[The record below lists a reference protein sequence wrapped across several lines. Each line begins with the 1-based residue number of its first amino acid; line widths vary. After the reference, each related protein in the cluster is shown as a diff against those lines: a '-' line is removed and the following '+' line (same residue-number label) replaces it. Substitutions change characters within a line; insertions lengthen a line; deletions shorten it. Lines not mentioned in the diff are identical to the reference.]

1 MGVNVSEQ
9 HEPQPAEPAKPP
21 RKSREAAEP
30 ALPPITAPQSGLAR
44 LLEPIRSG
52 LRELNWRI
60 VLAYGVISGVLMS
73 LAFLQGPTLSLIAGI
88 VPVGTGLLLGRR
100 VRAHYGVHGFMTG
113 LVGGVTGAVGLAALI
128 FLTPLYG
135 AMQSA
140 LGPGAAN
147 FTLFQIWAQLAG
159 FTLFSLV
166 AFCTFGT
173 TMAGRT
179 EQRNRAQREQ
189 FDVRGGQL
197 ARPGTVRDR
206 DDVRGLSLPQ
216 FGTYVKNVFTKQG
229 FSFKDY
235 RFIDKD
241 KHLDLWLEREGEPWH
256 LRLSVADKIST
267 GTIESLLQD
276 MKREGCRKGVV
287 VASTE
292 FVPSAVKAAKGR
304 PVVLIDG
311 ATLFEIAEK

>member
-9 HEPQPAEPAKPP
+9 HEHKATEPAGP
-21 RKSREAAEP
+21 RKGRAADGEP
-30 ALPPITAPQSGLAR
+30 ALPPITEPQGWLAR
-44 LLEPIRSG
+44 TIAPLRVG
-52 LRELNWRI
+52 LGALNWRI
-60 VLAYGVISGVLMS
+60 VLLYGVVSGVLMS
-73 LAFLQGPTLSLIAGI
+73 LAFLQGPTLSLVAGI

-100 VRAHYGVHGFMTG
+100 VREHYGLHGFMTG
-113 LVGGVTGAVGLAALI
+113 LVGGITGSAGLAALI
-128 FLTPLYG
+128 YLTPLRT

-140 LGPGAAN
+140 LGPEAAS

-179 EQRNRAQREQ
+179 EQRNRAAREQ
-189 FDVRGGQL
+189 VDARGGQL
-197 ARPGTVRDR
+197 ARPGSIRDR
-206 DDVRGLSLPQ
+206 DDIRGLSLPQ
-216 FGTYVKNVFTKQG
+216 FGTYVKNLFTKQG
-229 FSFKDY
+229 FTFKDY

-256 LRLSVADKIST
+256 LRLSVADKVAP
-267 GTIESLLQD
+267 GTLESLLQD

-287 VASTE
+287 VTSTE
-292 FVPSAVKAAKGR
+292 FMPGTAKAAKGR

-311 ATLFEIAEK
+311 DTLFGIAEK